1 MFKKASRILLIVLGV
16 MEILIPLYTA
26 MDTGY
31 TSTLAFVMALIYGV
45 LKSILCF
52 SVSILLN
59 ETDAFKEKI
68 RFMAE
73 RVEHIKTNNHL
84 K

>member
-1 MFKKASRILLIVLGV
+1 MFKKVSRILLVVLGL
-16 MEILIPLYTA
+16 MEIFLPLYTA

-31 TSTLAFVMALIYGV
+31 HSSLAFMTALIYGV
-45 LKSILCF
+45 LKSVLCF

-59 ETDAFKEKI
+59 ETNAFKEKI
-68 RFMAE
+68 RYMAE
-73 RVEHIKTNNHL
+73 RVEHLKTNNHL